1 MCERAFYKTQ
11 CKWKAVLLSEVQLN
25 HVLEILFIIVTGWV
39 QDREARNL
47 VRKKKKKL
55 SLECF
60 LETLGFNHFVVQFH
74 IVEESLKYFS
84 SGGKY
89 LLD

>member
-1 MCERAFYKTQ
+1 MESSIIIRGS
-11 CKWKAVLLSEVQLN
+11 VN

-47 VRKKKKKL
+47 VRKKKKL

-60 LETLGFNHFVVQFH
+60 LETSGFNHFVVQFH

-84 SGGKY
+84 SGSEALIGV
-89 LLD
+89 